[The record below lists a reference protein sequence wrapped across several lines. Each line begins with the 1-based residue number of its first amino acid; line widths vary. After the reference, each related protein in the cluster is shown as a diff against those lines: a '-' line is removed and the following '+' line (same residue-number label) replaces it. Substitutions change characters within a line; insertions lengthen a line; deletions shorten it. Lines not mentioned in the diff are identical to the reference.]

1 MNLAD
6 LLTSSAQRH
15 GRRAAVTDVRSGRS
29 LSYAEL
35 ASEAERV
42 AAFLAAQS
50 VAPGQR
56 IALIAPNGLAYLPA
70 AFGLLAAGAC
80 MVPLAGGITPG
91 EISQTMT
98 EIQVNGCLAWP
109 NAAPLEDWASP
120 TSMTGGACDGFT
132 FRWIDRGAEAPS
144 E

>member
-6 LLTSSAQRH
+6 LLTASAAKCGNRP
-15 GRRAAVTDVRSGRS
+15 AVTDVRSGRS

-35 ASEAERV
+35 ATEAERV
-42 AAFLAAQS
+42 TTFLVAQG

-80 MVPLAGGITPG
+80 MVPLAGGIAPG
-91 EISQTMT
+91 EVAQTMR
-98 EIQVNGCLAWP
+98 EIQVNGCLGWP
-109 NAAPLEDWASP
+109 SMVPLESWGSR
-120 TSMTGGACDGFT
+120 T
-132 FRWIDRGAEAPS
+132 
-144 E
+144 